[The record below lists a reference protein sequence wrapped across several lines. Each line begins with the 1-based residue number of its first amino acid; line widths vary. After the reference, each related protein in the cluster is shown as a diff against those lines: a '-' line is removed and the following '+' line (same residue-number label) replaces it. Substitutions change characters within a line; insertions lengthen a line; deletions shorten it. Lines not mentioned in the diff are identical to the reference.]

1 LLKLLYSLSKIK
13 MIEEIIAYISSLD
26 PVWIYFILFFFA
38 FIENVFPP
46 SPSDV
51 VVVIGASLIATTSV
65 SFIPVLFITSI
76 GSALGFIL
84 MYYVGY
90 FLSEK
95 ILRTGKLKFI
105 SPDALKKTDAWFSKY
120 GYWIVLA
127 NRFLPGTRS
136 VISFFSGVHELQVS
150 KTFLFALISAF
161 LWNTLIIF
169 MGMQLGRNAKL
180 IDYYLTT
187 YSHIVYAVTALV
199 ILYFIIKYF
208 INKRKSTVE
217 NN

>member
-1 LLKLLYSLSKIK
+1 ML
-13 MIEEIIAYISSLD
+13 EEILVYISSLD
-26 PVWIYFILFFFA
+26 ATWIYIILFLFA

-51 VVVIGASLIATTSV
+51 VVVVGATLISTTAI
-65 SFIPVLFITSI
+65 SFIPVLIITSI

-95 ILRTGKLKFI
+95 VLRSGKLSFI
-105 SPDALKKTDAWFSKY
+105 DPNSLQKTDEWFSKY
-120 GYWIVLA
+120 GYWIILA

-136 VISFFSGVHELQVS
+136 VISFFSGVHELNVS

-161 LWNTLIIF
+161 LWNLLIIYL
-169 MGMQLGRNAKL
+169 GMAVGNNVEL

-187 YSHIVYAVTALV
+187 YSNIGIAITVIVVLFFVIRFFVTKKKDA
-199 ILYFIIKYF
+199 
-208 INKRKSTVE
+208 
-217 NN
+217 